1 MDWHN
6 FKVLSIYGVIVCVF
20 LSIVGMGELA
30 ILPIIIYPFY
40 GLVVCIKE
48 FRKKKKLNMQLE
60 EVPEHIKQILICHI
74 MKRSP
79 KLKKRIEKNVQIDI
93 CEGNYK
99 VASTSLVDKTKIDPK
114 EPDADYDYF
123 LTFDNGDKYEVTRG
137 NYESSHIGDRLWV
150 VATPTDTMRVI
161 QSGTAFSNMFVYGL
175 NYEEK
180 HNIFATTDDGCF
192 VK

>member
-20 LSIVGMGELA
+20 LFIIGKGELA

-40 GLVVCIKE
+40 GLIVCVKE

-60 EVPEHIKQILICHI
+60 EVPDHIKQILICHI

-79 KLKKRIEKNVQIDI
+79 KLKKRIEKNIQADI
-93 CEGNYK
+93 CAGNYK
-99 VASTSLVDKTKIDPK
+99 VASTLLVEKTEIPSEESDGSPTYYL
-114 EPDADYDYF
+114 A
-123 LTFDNGDKYEVTRG
+123 FDNHDKYEVIRG
-137 NYESSHIGDRLWV
+137 NYESAHIGDRLWV

-161 QSGTAFSNMFVYGL
+161 QSGEEYSNMFVYGL
-175 NYEEK
+175 NYEESY
-180 HNIFATTDDGCF
+180 NYSCDDGYF